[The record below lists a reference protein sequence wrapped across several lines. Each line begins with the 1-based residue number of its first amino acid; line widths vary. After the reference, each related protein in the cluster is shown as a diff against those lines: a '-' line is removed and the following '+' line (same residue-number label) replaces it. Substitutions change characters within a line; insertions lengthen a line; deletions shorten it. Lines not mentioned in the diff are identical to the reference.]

1 MDDFD
6 PNDEPE
12 AGNGDGAHHGHDRV
26 KSQGATHP
34 DETPGGKLIAV
45 TGSGLSGPFIRRPV
59 MTVLL
64 TLAVIVAGVA
74 TYNKLAVNDLPAVDY
89 PIIQVS
95 CSYPGANP
103 EAMANNIATPLEK
116 QFLQIP
122 GLDLITSSSTQSN
135 TSLTL
140 QFNLSKSITDAATDV
155 QAAIQRA
162 TGKLPLDL
170 PSPPTFT
177 KTNPNDQAVYL
188 LGLLS
193 DTLTDGDLYKYAS
206 TAVAQRISILPG
218 VSQVSIYGVQGAI
231 RIKADPAALATRGL
245 TMDDLANA
253 IQAGTVYSGAGQFDG
268 VHRTFVLQP
277 NGQIDTAEGYRNL
290 IVAKNREGSPV
301 YLRDVADVRQSVQD
315 ERTSRTFWA
324 RGFTPPGSVTVLAVS
339 RQAGANA
346 VAVADS
352 VKALIPELRSS
363 LPGSIT
369 LVPVFDRS
377 QTIVN
382 SVHDVQVTLM
392 IAFILVVLVIYVFL
406 GRATDTL
413 IPAVALPMSLFIT
426 VTAMYLFDFSINN
439 LTLMALTL
447 AIGFLVDDAIVFLE
461 NVVRRSEHGE
471 SIVRAAYNSAGEI
484 SFTILS
490 MTLSLA
496 AVFIPLV
503 FLPGLLGRIFREF
516 SVTIIV
522 AILASGLV
530 SLTLTPLM
538 CARMLREHEPGHKR
552 SRMERWTGDF
562 IKGVIARYGR
572 ALDWFLDRAYLA
584 VPILLACVIGLWFF
598 STHLPFT
605 LLPRGD
611 SGFARGVFIAQEG
624 SSPAQMRAYQQQVNE
639 KLRADP
645 SVDKFFTNA
654 GTASRTSSSQG
665 IVFAIFKP
673 REERAPIDQC
683 ITQMQK
689 YLNTI
694 PGITSVITPQPV
706 LQINVGATNQTQGQ
720 YAYTISGIV
729 PEDVYGASNDLMTK
743 LQTFKG
749 FASVR
754 SDFYNNTPNL
764 TVDIDRERAALYG
777 VSTAAVQSL
786 LRNAY
791 SQNYVYLIKE
801 PDDQYQVIL
810 EVKDNERA
818 LPSDLDNLYV
828 RSSASGTV
836 FSSGSGGGVATT
848 SGLGGGLV
856 PLRAVTSVKEILGP
870 QAVNHFN
877 QFTSVTISFN
887 LLPDVAIGDATKF
900 IENSFAQVHQK
911 YPGIQSTFQGEA
923 LVFRQLF
930 QALPLL
936 LLGAIFV
943 MYVILG
949 ILYESYVHPVT
960 VLFPAIV
967 PAVVG
972 GLFTLWL
979 FGSTLSLYS
988 VIGLFLL
995 LGIVKKNGIMVVDFA
1010 LQRIDEGWD
1019 LRSAIHE
1026 ASIERFRPIMMTTLA
1041 ALMGAV
1047 PLALGFGQDAASRR
1061 PLGLV
1066 IVGGLIFSQMVT
1078 LFVTPVIYLWLEW
1091 FQENVLDRV
1100 PFLRSGHTHHDGP
1113 GQSRPKAAGASER
1126 VAGASSGSLGP
1137 RRMVSSAAA
1146 THPPA
1151 SLSRR
1156 GTNAER

>member
-1 MDDFD
+1 MNDFD
-6 PNDEPE
+6 QPDGDGADNDH
-12 AGNGDGAHHGHDRV
+12 GNGDLARRGRDRV
-26 KSQGATHP
+26 KSQAAAPSH
-34 DETPGGKLIAV
+34 ETPGGKLIQV

-64 TLAVIVAGVA
+64 TLAVIVAGLS
-74 TYNKLAVNDLPAVDY
+74 TYRKLAVNDLPAVDY
-89 PIIQVS
+89 PIIQVT

-103 EAMANNIATPLEK
+103 ETMANNIATPLEK

-162 TGKLPLDL
+162 TGKLPIDL

-218 VSQVSIYGVQGAI
+218 VSQVNIYGVQGAV
-231 RIKADPAALATRGL
+231 RIKADPAALAARGL

-253 IQAGTVYSGAGQFDG
+253 IKAGTVYSGAGQFDG
-268 VHRTFVLQP
+268 AHRTFVLQP
-277 NGQIDTAEGYRNL
+277 NGQIDNAEGYRNL
-290 IVAKNREGSPV
+290 IVAKNKDGSPV
-301 YLRDVADVRQSVQD
+301 YLRDIAEVKQSVQD
-315 ERTSRTFWA
+315 ERMSRTFWV
-324 RGFTPPGSVTVLAVS
+324 RGFNPPGSVAVLAVS

-346 VAVADS
+346 VEVANS
-352 VKALIPELRSS
+352 VKALFPELKAS

-382 SVHDVQVTLM
+382 SVHDVQFTLL
-392 IAFILVVLVIYVFL
+392 IAFILVVVVIYVFL

-413 IPAVALPMSLFIT
+413 IPAVALPLSLFVT
-426 VTAMYLFDFSINN
+426 VTVMYILDYSINN

-471 SIVRAAYNSAGEI
+471 SIVRAAFNSAGEI

-538 CARMLREHEPGHKR
+538 CARMLREHQPGHKKN
-552 SRMERWTGDF
+552 RMERWTGGF
-562 IKGVIARYGR
+562 IRRVIDAYGR
-572 ALDWFLDRAYLA
+572 ALDKFLDRAYLA
-584 VPILLACVIGLWFF
+584 VPILVACIIGLWFF
-598 STHLPFT
+598 FTHLPFT
-605 LLPRGD
+605 LLPVGD

-639 KLRADP
+639 KLKADP
-645 SVDKFFTNA
+645 NIAEFFTLA
-654 GTASRTSSSQG
+654 GFASRTSSSQG
-665 IVFAIFKP
+665 IIFTIFKP
-673 REERAPIDQC
+673 REQRPPIDQC
-683 ITQMQK
+683 TLQIQK
-689 YLNTI
+689 TLATI
-694 PGITSVITPQPV
+694 PGITAVLSPQAV

-720 YAYTISGIV
+720 YAYTLSGIV
-729 PEDVYGASNDLMTK
+729 PQDVYGATDQLMAK
-743 LQTFKG
+743 LRGFKG

-754 SDFYNNTPNL
+754 SDFYDSTPNL

-777 VSTAAVQSL
+777 VSTSAVQSL

-818 LPSDLDNLYV
+818 KPNDLDNLYV
-828 RSSASGTV
+828 RSNSGGTI
-836 FSSGSGGGVATT
+836 SSGNSTGGGITT
-848 SGLGGGLV
+848 TTGGLGTNLV
-856 PLRAVTSVKEILGP
+856 PLRAVTSTKEVVGL

-877 QFTSVTISFN
+877 QFTSVTINFN
-887 LLPDVAIGDATKF
+887 LLPNVAIGDATTF
-900 IENSFAQVHQK
+900 IEDSFSQVHQQ
-911 YPGIQSTFQGEA
+911 YPGVQATFQGEA

-930 QALPLL
+930 RALPLL
-936 LLGAIFV
+936 LLSAIFV

-949 ILYESYVHPVT
+949 ILYESYVHPIT

-972 GLFTLWL
+972 GLFTLWI

-1019 LRSAIHE
+1019 LRAAIHE

-1041 ALMGAV
+1041 ALMGAI
-1047 PLALGFGQDAASRR
+1047 PLALGFGQDASSRR

-1066 IVGGLIFSQMVT
+1066 IVGGLIFSQLIT

-1091 FQENVLDRV
+1091 FQEHVLDKV
-1100 PFLRSGHTHHDGP
+1100 PFLRSAHYHEHEPT
-1113 GQSRPKAAGASER
+1113 AGAPPQP
-1126 VAGASSGSLGP
+1126 VAAQ
-1137 RRMVSSAAA
+1137 
-1146 THPPA
+1146 
-1151 SLSRR
+1151 
-1156 GTNAER
+1156 